1 MIGGDT
7 VTGTERTTLRVV
19 VVEDSLLVREGV
31 LRMLGTID
39 DVTVVDSC
47 GSLDEA
53 IGSIEKHVPDVVLTD
68 IRMPPSRTDEGL
80 QIAEYC
86 RRSHPRIGV
95 VLLSQYIEVSYVR
108 ALLQRG
114 TEGRGYLLKER
125 IANQEDLERA
135 VRAVAGGGSAIDPKV
150 VESLVTVRTRG
161 GDSGLQ
167 RLTPRELDV
176 LAALA
181 QGRNNAA
188 VAQDLFLSQRAVE
201 KHINSIF
208 AKLGLSGDQA
218 SHPRVRATLL
228 YLAQGS

>member
-1 MIGGDT
+1 MLQPFEHGQARLVGQADIEVAGVCEDFDG
-7 VTGTERTTLRVV
+7 LIAA
-19 VVEDSLLVREGV
+19 VE
-31 LRMLGTID
+31 TH
-39 DVTVVDSC
+39 
-47 GSLDEA
+47 A
-53 IGSIEKHVPDVVLTD
+53 PDVVLTD
-68 IRMPPSRTDEGL
+68 IRMPPTRTDEGL
-80 QIAEYC
+80 QIAEHC
-86 RRSHPRIGV
+86 RRNHPGTGV

-125 IANQEDLERA
+125 IANREDLERA

-176 LAALA
+176 LEAVA
-181 QGRNNAA
+181 QGRNNAS
-188 VAQDLFLSQRAVE
+188 VAQDLVLSQRAVE

-218 SHPRVRATLL
+218 THPRVRATLL
-228 YLAQGS
+228 YLAQGSS